1 MWLRGCI
8 IAEVVVVKAPLLYY
22 YGHGGRL
29 LAEIRSIPSTI
40 IIVKHYNNVFL
51 SPLPP
56 QLSTNHH
63 KICNNQWRPVAK
75 IVCIVRSATYG
86 WTRGT
91 IGSDNKL
98 CKKRVN
104 NKTLRWLG
112 YTEVQCHGER
122 VLHGAGVR
130 QTDRRTDSGC
140 LKEEGLRKSRGQIA
154 FSSNTG
160 FTFLPNI
167 PSFANYEDGR
177 RGALGSLR
185 IVMWT
190 IRLLF
195 ILFLLLLIHLRKIKS
210 NTIWPWTHN

>member
-75 IVCIVRSATYG
+75 IVCIVRFATYG
-86 WTRGT
+86 WTRRT

-122 VLHGAGVR
+122 VLHGAGAR
-130 QTDRRTDSGC
+130 QTD
-140 LKEEGLRKSRGQIA
+140 GQTA
-154 FSSNTG
+154 
-160 FTFLPNI
+160 
-167 PSFANYEDGR
+167 
-177 RGALGSLR
+177 GALRRRAYERAGVKLLFLR
-185 IVMWT
+185 ILASPFCP
-190 IRLLF
+190 IFRLLLTTKTVVEGPF
-195 ILFLLLLIHLRKIKS
+195 KAYS
-210 NTIWPWTHN
+210 